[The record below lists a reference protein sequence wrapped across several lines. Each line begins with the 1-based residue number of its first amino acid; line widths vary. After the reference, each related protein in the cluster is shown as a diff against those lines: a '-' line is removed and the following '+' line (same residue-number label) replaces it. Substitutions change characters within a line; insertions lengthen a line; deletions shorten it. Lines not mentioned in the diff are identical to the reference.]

1 VSIKVLF
8 LFTLLSLAVVI
19 GVAAIVGVRIWWQMK
34 TRRAKPGWAKPESSV
49 EDTKGKQQRLP

>member
-8 LFTLLSLAVVI
+8 LFTLLSLAAVI

-34 TRRAKPGWAKPESSV
+34 TRRAKPESSV
-49 EDTKGKQQRLP
+49 EDTEGKQQRLP